1 MQVLGAY
8 FIWLNFSNAGLGG
21 QYPLLVTEFL
31 KKTMDY
37 HQVYGWDVS
46 CSPCIKSIPG

>member
-21 QYPLLVTEFL
+21 QYPLLVIELF
-31 KKTMDY
+31 KKNDGLSSSIW
-37 HQVYGWDVS
+37 VG
-46 CSPCIKSIPG
+46 CIMFPVH